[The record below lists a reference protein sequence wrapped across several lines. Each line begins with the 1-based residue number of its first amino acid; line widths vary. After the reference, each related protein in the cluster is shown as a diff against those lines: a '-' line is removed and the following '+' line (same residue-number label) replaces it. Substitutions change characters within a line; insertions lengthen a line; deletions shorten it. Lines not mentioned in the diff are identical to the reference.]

1 MRGIR
6 VLDLSISRAGAYC
19 TRMLAAV
26 GAEVVVGESATG
38 SPLRAAMP
46 VGDSKVS
53 AAWEYLQ
60 ANKTSRVVDRGTG
73 LTDLVAGFDVVV
85 VEGEGDVG
93 ALHSD
98 VVAALE
104 AHPSLV
110 AAVITPYGLTG
121 PKSHWRAGP
130 LEHWALAGHMNLNGE
145 PDRSPLPGGG
155 AWLTHLVGVTAAIGV
170 QAAVMS
176 AKSTGFG
183 DLVEVSALEAL
194 AAGHQWSF
202 AIYTH
207 QGVVKQR
214 WGNRFGEQHHPLT
227 LFPCLDGWVCI
238 AAITGPQWEGLC
250 IAMDQVELLVDED
263 LYIPAKRFDR
273 ADELDEIIQAW
284 TSTVTVDEAVEALQA
299 QHTPAGSVASFA
311 DMLASE
317 QHAVRHFWADVD
329 GLGADVRMPRW
340 PFVVPGAAPEYIRA
354 PALEQ
359 ADEAPASIETDPA
372 AVANQMETSAVRPLS
387 GVRMVEFS
395 IAWAGPMVGRFMAD
409 LGAEVI
415 KVEHPTARGLAM
427 PDPSLIAAEAGDWK
441 WGEVPG
447 PLSRNGVFLNNDP
460 GDDWFNRV
468 GHWNKMN
475 RGKRGVCLDV
485 KGEGGLEIL
494 EALVAS
500 ADVVLNNYSP
510 RGVVSLGI
518 DSASLRAIRDD
529 VVTVAMS
536 GFGATGPQAD
546 SVSWGPVLDAAS
558 GLASSTGYSDSG
570 PYKQG
575 IAFPDL
581 IGGLHGTVATL
592 GALWERWVSGSAV
605 HVDLSQLETAV
616 ALAGDQILETS
627 LLGEQPGHQGARMVD
642 FVPSGVYRAVGDD
655 EWFVLS
661 IEDEAAWQALV
672 GVVGGDLGAAK
683 WHDVETRRSDHD
695 AIDQLIS
702 GWAASQT
709 KFETVEVLQAAGVRS
724 AAVMTISDVVADPQS
739 VERGL
744 LVDHARDGEE
754 AQLFPG
760 LAIRFHR
767 AGGTVNPPPRLG
779 EHNAPVLA
787 GLGFSE
793 AQIEAL
799 TEIGTLAT
807 APPV

>member
-1 MRGIR
+1 M
-6 VLDLSISRAGAYC
+6 SRC
-19 TRMLAAV
+19 
-26 GAEVVVGESATG
+26 
-38 SPLRAAMP
+38 
-46 VGDSKVS
+46 
-53 AAWEYLQ
+53 
-60 ANKTSRVVDRGTG
+60 
-73 LTDLVAGFDVVV
+73 
-85 VEGEGDVG
+85 EG
-93 ALHSD
+93 
-98 VVAALE
+98 
-104 AHPSLV
+104 
-110 AAVITPYGLTG
+110 
-121 PKSHWRAGP
+121 R
-130 LEHWALAGHMNLNGE
+130 
-145 PDRSPLPGGG
+145 
-155 AWLTHLVGVTAAIGV
+155 
-170 QAAVMS
+170 
-176 AKSTGFG
+176 
-183 DLVEVSALEAL
+183 
-194 AAGHQWSF
+194 
-202 AIYTH
+202 
-207 QGVVKQR
+207 
-214 WGNRFGEQHHPLT
+214 
-227 LFPCLDGWVCI
+227 
-238 AAITGPQWEGLC
+238 
-250 IAMDQVELLVDED
+250 
-263 LYIPAKRFDR
+263 
-273 ADELDEIIQAW
+273 
-284 TSTVTVDEAVEALQA
+284 
-299 QHTPAGSVASFA
+299 
-311 DMLASE
+311 
-317 QHAVRHFWADVD
+317 
-329 GLGADVRMPRW
+329 
-340 PFVVPGAAPEYIRA
+340 
-354 PALEQ
+354 
-359 ADEAPASIETDPA
+359 
-372 AVANQMETSAVRPLS
+372 
-387 GVRMVEFS
+387 
-395 IAWAGPMVGRFMAD
+395 
-409 LGAEVI
+409 
-415 KVEHPTARGLAM
+415 
-427 PDPSLIAAEAGDWK
+427 
-441 WGEVPG
+441 
-447 PLSRNGVFLNNDP
+447 
-460 GDDWFNRV
+460 
-468 GHWNKMN
+468 
-475 RGKRGVCLDV
+475 
-485 KGEGGLEIL
+485 GGLEIL

-642 FVPSGVYRAVGDD
+642 FV
-655 EWFVLS
+655 
-661 IEDEAAWQALV
+661 
-672 GVVGGDLGAAK
+672 GGDLGAAK

-709 KFETVEVLQAAGVRS
+709 KFETVEVLQAAGVGS